1 VALYGLYLSV
11 VGIREVHATTPG
23 KAVLV
28 VLIPFAVVLVVALI
42 VVAAAGIA
50 VLSQR

>member
-1 VALYGLYLSV
+1 
-11 VGIREVHATTPG
+11 
-23 KAVLV
+23 V